1 MRPVFALAALT
12 CAMLAACTG
21 VSTSSTNR
29 AAASSPSPSPAS
41 SPHVTGPLS
50 SPGHPLVLSC
60 AAEAWPGYPD
70 RPAPITPGPRDLAIG
85 PMYFAGGLALA
96 TETPAQ
102 HGYAPFGRHG
112 RFYKFGLVVRPSA
125 TVTVTIGA
133 SARGHAVIA
142 LAWNG
147 LDLGDLPCLPS
158 GGRLL
163 RPGLRLYRPA
173 VPRLRAA
180 PGDGRRSGPGPS
192 RHAVAVRGVL
202 CRLTHPVT
210 DRAGQAA
217 VPDTCPIRRATA
229 GSHGHGRTVR

>member
-147 LDLGDLPCLPS
+147 LD
-158 GGRLL
+158 
-163 RPGLRLYRPA
+163 
-173 VPRLRAA
+173 
-180 PGDGRRSGPGPS
+180 
-192 RHAVAVRGVL
+192 RGVTSATYHA
-202 CRLTHPVT
+202 CRQAGGFYAQGFAFTGPPFRGCVPLLVT
-210 DRAGQAA
+210 AGGQAR
-217 VPDTCPIRRATA
+217 VRHVTLSLFA
-229 GSHGHGRTVR
+229 GSCAD

>member
-147 LDLGDLPCLPS
+147 LDRGVTSATYHACRQA
-158 GGRLL
+158 GGFYAQ
-163 RPGLRLYRPA
+163 GFA
-173 VPRLRAA
+173 FTA
-180 PGDGRRSGPGPS
+180 RRS
-192 RHAVAVRGVL
+192 AAA
-202 CRLTHPVT
+202 CR
-210 DRAGQAA
+210 
-217 VPDTCPIRRATA
+217 
-229 GSHGHGRTVR
+229 SW